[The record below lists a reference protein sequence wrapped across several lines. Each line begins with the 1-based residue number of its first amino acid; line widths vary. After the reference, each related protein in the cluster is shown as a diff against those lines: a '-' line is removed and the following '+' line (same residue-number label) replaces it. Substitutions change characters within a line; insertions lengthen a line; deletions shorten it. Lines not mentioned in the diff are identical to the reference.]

1 MMETI
6 QHMVIFDLIHAVESP
21 LTDKFLKDGLTI
33 LSQIPGVKNF
43 QVYNQISPK
52 NDFTYGFSMNFDH
65 AADFESYNSHP
76 AHVSFVQDRWMKEV
90 ARFQEIDFKSLIV
103 R

>member
-1 MMETI
+1 MEAI
-6 QHMVIFDLIHAVESP
+6 QHMVIFDLKHDAESP

-52 NDFTYGFSMNFDH
+52 NDFTYGFSMNFDRKV
-65 AADFESYNSHP
+65 DFENYNNHP
-76 AHVSFVQDRWMKEV
+76 SHVSFVQDRWMKEV
-90 ARFQEIDFKSLIV
+90 VRFQEIDFKSLLV
-103 R
+103 K

>member
-1 MMETI
+1 MEAI
-6 QHMVIFDLIHAVESP
+6 QHMVIFDLKHAAESP

-52 NDFTYGFSMNFDH
+52 NDFTYGFSMNFDSKV
-65 AADFESYNSHP
+65 DFENYNNHP

-90 ARFQEIDFKSLIV
+90 VRFQEIDFKSLLV
-103 R
+103 K